1 MMSATIAVARVESC
15 AKKIG
20 APRETRT
27 PTSLRTTDFESAAS
41 TGSATGA
48 MAAYPSLP
56 VGAVNGET
64 RPRLEGLH
72 APGLRR
78 LIGAKRSQRLLGS
91 GGARHV

>member
-1 MMSATIAVARVESC
+1 
-15 AKKIG
+15 
-20 APRETRT
+20 
-27 PTSLRTTDFESAAS
+27 
-41 TGSATGA
+41 